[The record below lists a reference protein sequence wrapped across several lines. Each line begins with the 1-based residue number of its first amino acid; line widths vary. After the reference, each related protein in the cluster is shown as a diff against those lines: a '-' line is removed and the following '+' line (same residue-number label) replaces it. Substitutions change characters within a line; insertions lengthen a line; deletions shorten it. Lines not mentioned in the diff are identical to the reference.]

1 MRTALKIM
9 LVAAFALSSP
19 AQDRFES
26 GKLKGFTKSPT
37 EHIIAEIDDA
47 FEVRS
52 VQGTIVFKGK
62 DDELKGVVFEIRG
75 PGGLERIR
83 AARTDS
89 NGRFKIR
96 RVPEGTYTFKATLDG
111 FQSVVGTLVVS
122 KKADR
127 QETIKI
133 EMPIGV

>member
-1 MRTALKIM
+1 MRAALEII
-9 LVAAFALSSP
+9 LVTAFAVSCP
-19 AQDRFES
+19 AQDRFVS

-37 EHIIAEIDDA
+37 EHIIAEIEDP

-62 DDELKGVVFEIRG
+62 DDPLKGVVFEIRG
-75 PGGLERIR
+75 PGGQERIR
-83 AARTDS
+83 ATRTDS

-96 RVPEGTYTFKATLDG
+96 RVPEGSYTFKATLEG

-127 QETIKI
+127 QKTIKI
-133 EMPIGV
+133 EMPVGV